1 MLHQYNDIALSIV
14 SDLNTRLLN
23 MSFSKLA
30 ENDTSIIPVNE
41 YTPNIWENKWFNDDT
56 VPGYSKGDS
65 VWKYI
70 MTSSDFLSA
79 YHELIYKYASENEL
93 LNGYFR

>member
-1 MLHQYNDIALSIV
+1 
-14 SDLNTRLLN
+14 

-30 ENDTSIIPVNE
+30 ENDTSIVPVNE
-41 YTPNIWENKWFNDDT
+41 YTPKIWENKWFNDDT
-56 VPGYSKGDS
+56 IPGYSKGDS

-70 MTSSDFLSA
+70 MTSSDFLSE

-93 LNGYFR
+93 LNGYFRYPVD